1 MIPTSTIRT
10 DSTTTADTVYIG
22 VCNSIDADETSSLWA
37 ITRITL
43 DGDDV
48 VIEHAG
54 GNGSPTNKWS
64 ERATLTYK

>member
-1 MIPTSTIRT
+1 MIPTYTIKT
-10 DSTTTADTVYIG
+10 DSVTTADTVYIG
-22 VCNSIDADETSSLWA
+22 VCNSIDADTTSSKWS

-48 VIEHAG
+48 TIEHAG
-54 GNGSPTNKWS
+54 GNGSPSYKWS